1 MTEIELDLF
10 IKEELTKLRKKKQVK
25 NILSPEATQSLDR
38 DLLERDLEKVLQLQQ
53 TVLKYFRL
61 FQNNIPSEEIEKLTE
76 GNLNLQELVDCL
88 EDLRSYVDEG
98 I

>member
-1 MTEIELDLF
+1 MIT
-10 IKEELTKLRKKKQVK
+10 
-25 NILSPEATQSLDR
+25 LSPEATQTLDR

-61 FQNNIPSEEIEKLTE
+61 FQNNIPSEKLEELTE
-76 GNLNLQELVDCL
+76 GNLDLQELVNCL

>member
-1 MTEIELDLF
+1 MIT
-10 IKEELTKLRKKKQVK
+10 
-25 NILSPEATQSLDR
+25 LSPEATQTLDR
-38 DLLERDLEKVLQLQQ
+38 DLLERDLKKVLQLQQ

-61 FQNNIPSEEIEKLTE
+61 FQHNIPSEKLEELTE
-76 GNLNLQELVDCL
+76 GNLDLEELVNCL